1 MGNIN
6 TSVERRENF
15 SLSLGMDEKERQLT
29 PDIND
34 EWRKPSKEK
43 KKPIENTKT
52 APKSQTYKNLLWNN
66 DFSTNTGLD
75 SRKYSSTGLSWSQFG
90 TALELNG

>member
-43 KKPIENTKT
+43 
-52 APKSQTYKNLLWNN
+52 NLLRILKLPQ
-66 DFSTNTGLD
+66 SHH
-75 SRKYSSTGLSWSQFG
+75 RPIKIYYG
-90 TALELNG
+90 TMTFPLIQP

>member
-1 MGNIN
+1 MGSIN

-43 KKPIENTKT
+43 KPIENTKT
-52 APKSQTYKNLLWNN
+52 TPKSQTYKNLLRNN

-75 SRKYSSTGLSWSQFG
+75 SRKYLSTGLKWSQIG
-90 TALELNG
+90 TALELKG

>member
-1 MGNIN
+1 MGSIN

-43 KKPIENTKT
+43 KLLRILKLPQSHRPIKI
-52 APKSQTYKNLLWNN
+52 YH
-66 DFSTNTGLD
+66 
-75 SRKYSSTGLSWSQFG
+75 G
-90 TALELNG
+90 TMTFPLIQA